1 MKQLINEL
9 YQCAIS
15 DGLKNHIIND
25 MGFNSEDKA
34 IIKSLMEHNADS
46 NFHYDNTGIGRG
58 KFERKLNTIN
68 RIVIPEI
75 IRLANAEFKHFDN
88 TL

>member
-1 MKQLINEL
+1 MKQLVNDI
-9 YQCAIS
+9 YQCPFS
-15 DGLKNHIIND
+15 DVLKNHIIND
-25 MGFNSEDKA
+25 LGFNTEDKA

-58 KFERKLNTIN
+58 KFERKLNNIN
-68 RIVIPEI
+68 RIVFPEL
-75 IRLANAEFKHFDN
+75 IRLANAELLHFDN

>member
-1 MKQLINEL
+1 MKQLVNEL

-15 DGLKNHIIND
+15 DKLKDHIIND

-58 KFERKLNTIN
+58 KFERRLNTIN

-75 IRLANAEFKHFDN
+75 IRLANAEFKHFGG

>member
-1 MKQLINEL
+1 MKQLVNEL

-25 MGFNSEDKA
+25 LGFNEEDQA

-75 IRLANAEFKHFDN
+75 VRLANAEYKHFDN

>member
-1 MKQLINEL
+1 MKQLINDL

-15 DGLKNHIIND
+15 DALKQHIIND
-25 MGFNSEDKA
+25 LGFNTEDKA

-46 NFHYDNTGIGRG
+46 NFHYDNIGIGRG

-75 IRLANAEFKHFDN
+75 IRLANAELMHFDR
-88 TL
+88 TM

>member
-1 MKQLINEL
+1 MKQLVNEL
-9 YQCAIS
+9 YQRAIS
-15 DGLKNHIIND
+15 DKLKDHIIND

-58 KFERKLNTIN
+58 KFERKLNSIN

-75 IRLANAEFKHFDN
+75 IRLANAEFKHFGG